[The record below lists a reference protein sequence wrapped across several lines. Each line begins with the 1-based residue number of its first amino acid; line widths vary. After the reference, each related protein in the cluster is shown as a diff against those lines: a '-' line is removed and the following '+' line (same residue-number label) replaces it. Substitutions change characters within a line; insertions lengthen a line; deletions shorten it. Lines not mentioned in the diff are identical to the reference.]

1 MSDDYVRTTR
11 RPPAVRIR
19 TTLAVDKRVF
29 CIERPNT
36 VIAND
41 SPVVRD
47 RCEMILDPR
56 SAEYAAGEYH
66 GDAVISCTVERAF
79 LHAAKAHFLVAIW
92 WLIPAGRFADDD
104 KQPIGIKRERWRS
117 LRESNSSFQIEN
129 LRSA

>member
-19 TTLAVDKRVF
+19 TTLAVDKRAF

-47 RCEMILDPR
+47 RCEMIVDPR

-104 KQPIGIKRERWRS
+104 NQPAIYWNKKRKMALPTRVELVFS
-117 LRESNSSFQIEN
+117 D
-129 LRSA
+129 